1 MRKKIQLLRNENVYT
16 PSEGKTA
23 LDNAKTDL
31 SNVVLNDG
39 EIVIGRYQ
47 ENNENVKTVLG
58 IKHNIEADGQENPVE
73 GMTFFTNSDN
83 FVSKPVVLYQTD
95 GTTGLLG
102 VNPSQLGNDWQLE
115 NYDFSPYKYLRC
127 YFKMG
132 NFSTN
137 GVELT
142 PSMVVELPLD
152 IESKSKSAGDST
164 QEEPKTACD
173 MYIAGGMSPN
183 PSDPSNAFSVLVA
196 VDSTKTKFQVINQMM
211 YDEYQYDNTYGNS
224 ETPAN
229 NNGRFLYK
237 IEGCYDTLNNA
248 STSELVEHDPVF
260 TASPAY
266 GITSTDIDNWNSM
279 VSGGGITGITM
290 NGSSKGTSGVVDLG
304 TVVTE
309 ETDPTVPSWA
319 KASTKPTYTA
329 SEVGAVPT
337 TRTVNG
343 RELSSDISLTSTDI
357 GAVPRSRT
365 VNGLSLS
372 GNINL
377 TAEDVGA
384 LPSSTVI
391 PTKVSELTNDSGF
404 IDKAMYYGTSDT
416 AAATMPKVCTVETF
430 PTYTNN
436 GVTHAKEGTIIA
448 VKFTNSDTNTT
459 AAPELNVNG
468 IGAKAI
474 MYNNAIVTSTA
485 KNTTVAGYAKQIAYY
500 RYDPE
505 LDEGNGAWEF
515 LAKSVDS
522 NSTYSNASLGQ
533 GYGTQSNSSAA
544 TAITSSI
551 SSYALSA
558 GGIVTIK
565 FKYDVPANATLNI
578 SSKGAK
584 AIYNQ
589 GAAITAGVIKAGDTA
604 TFIYSTYYHLIAVDS
619 WQDKADV
626 ADIPTKVSD
635 LTNDSGFTTNTGT
648 ITGITM
654 NGSSKGTSGVVDL
667 GTVLTSH
674 QDISGKADKSAAIGS
689 LSLALDST
697 NYKITLSGTKVDG
710 TSFTVSNVIDL
721 PLESVVVSGS
731 YNNTTKKVVLTLQN
745 GSTIDFSVADLVAG
759 LQSEITST
767 NKLSAD
773 LISDGTTNKV
783 VTSTEKNSWN
793 NAVSN
798 SHTHSNK
805 TVLDGITSTDITNW
819 NGKTDNI
826 GTVTGVKMNNT
837 TNNPTD
843 GVVDLGTVIT
853 SETQLSKGTTTGSGN
868 AVTDITVNGHQ
879 ITLAKG
885 STFLTSH
892 QSIKTINGNSLVGTG
907 NVEIIAVPSFTSADN
922 GKILG
927 VVNGQLAWVTPTTIY
942 TGSGTPSSSQG
953 NDGDIYLQTN

>member
-1 MRKKIQLLRNENVYT
+1 MRKKIQLLRNESVYT

-47 ENNENVKTVLG
+47 EENEGVKTVLG

-248 STSELVEHDPVF
+248 STSEFVENDPVF

-266 GITSTDIDNWNSM
+266 RITSADIDNWNSKA
-279 VSGGGITGITM
+279 GGSGITGIKM
-290 NGSSKGTSGVVDLG
+290 NGQTIGTSGVVDLG
-304 TVVTE
+304 TIVTA

-329 SEVGAVPT
+329 NE
-337 TRTVNG
+337 
-343 RELSSDISLTSTDI
+343 
-357 GAVPRSRT
+357 
-365 VNGLSLS
+365 
-372 GNINL
+372 
-377 TAEDVGA
+377 VGA
-384 LPSSTVI
+384 LPDTTVI

-404 IDKAMYYGTSDT
+404 
-416 AAATMPKVCTVETF
+416 
-430 PTYTNN
+430 
-436 GVTHAKEGTIIA
+436 
-448 VKFTNSDTNTT
+448 
-459 AAPELNVNG
+459 
-468 IGAKAI
+468 
-474 MYNNAIVTSTA
+474 
-485 KNTTVAGYAKQIAYY
+485 
-500 RYDPE
+500 
-505 LDEGNGAWEF
+505 
-515 LAKSVDS
+515 
-522 NSTYSNASLGQ
+522 
-533 GYGTQSNSSAA
+533 
-544 TAITSSI
+544 
-551 SSYALSA
+551 
-558 GGIVTIK
+558 
-565 FKYDVPANATLNI
+565 
-578 SSKGAK
+578 
-584 AIYNQ
+584 
-589 GAAITAGVIKAGDTA
+589 
-604 TFIYSTYYHLIAVDS
+604 
-619 WQDKADV
+619 
-626 ADIPTKVSD
+626 
-635 LTNDSGFTTNTGT
+635 TTNAGT

-697 NYKITLSGTKVDG
+697 NNKITLSGTKVDG

-731 YNNTTKKVVLTLQN
+731 YNNTTKEVVLKLQN

-773 LISDGTTNKV
+773 LISDGNTNKV
-783 VTSTEKNSWN
+783 VTSTEKNTWN
-793 NAVSN
+793 NAASN

-819 NGKTDNI
+819 NSKTDNV
-826 GTVTGVKMNNT
+826 GTVTGVKLNGT
-837 TNNPTD
+837 TKNPTG

-853 SETQLSKGTTTGSGN
+853 SETQLSKGTTTGRGN

-892 QSIKTINGNSLVGTG
+892 QSIKTINNNSLVGTG

>member
-1 MRKKIQLLRNENVYT
+1 MPNNNRKKIQLYRNEEIYT
-16 PSEGKTA
+16 PSAQQGLSA
-23 LDNAKTDL
+23 LEVAKNDL
-31 SNVVLNDG
+31 ASFSLSDG
-39 EIVIGRYQ
+39 EVVIGRYQ
-47 ENNENVKTVLG
+47 ETNQNVKTV
-58 IKHNIEADGQENPVE
+58 IAVAHDMSNNNE
-73 GMTFFTNSDN
+73 GMTFFTDSSN

-102 VNPSQLGNDWQLE
+102 VNASQIGENWQLE
-115 NYDFSPYKYLRC
+115 NYDFTPYKYLRC

-132 NFSTN
+132 NSATMSAD
-137 GVELT
+137 LT
-142 PSMVVELPLD
+142 PSMIVELPLD
-152 IESKSKSAGDST
+152 SESKSSSSG
-164 QEEPKTACD
+164 
-173 MYIAGGMSPN
+173 MYISGGISPN
-183 PSDPSNAFSVLVA
+183 PSNPTNAFSVLVA
-196 VDSTKTKFQVINQMM
+196 VDSTKTKLQVINQIM
-211 YDEYQYDNTYGNS
+211 YDEYQYDDAYGNS
-224 ETPAN
+224 ETDAN
-229 NNGRFLYK
+229 RNGRYLYK
-237 IEGCYDTLNNA
+237 IEGCYDTINNA
-248 STSELVEHDPVF
+248 STTETEPRF
-260 TASPAY
+260 MASAAH
-266 GITSTDIDNWNSM
+266 GITANDINNWNSM
-279 VSGGGITGITM
+279 VSGGGISGITM
-290 NGSSKGTSGVVDLG
+290 NGESKGTSGVVDLG

-319 KASTKPTYTA
+319 KSANKPSYTA

-343 RELSSDISLTSTDI
+343 KALSSDITLTSTDVS
-357 GAVPRSRT
+357 AVPRSRT
-365 VNGLSLS
+365 VNGLPLS
-372 GNINL
+372 DNINL

-384 LPSSTVI
+384 LPNDTV
-391 PTKVSELTNDSGF
+391 
-404 IDKAMYYGTSDT
+404 
-416 AAATMPKVCTVETF
+416 
-430 PTYTNN
+430 
-436 GVTHAKEGTIIA
+436 
-448 VKFTNSDTNTT
+448 
-459 AAPELNVNG
+459 
-468 IGAKAI
+468 
-474 MYNNAIVTSTA
+474 
-485 KNTTVAGYAKQIAYY
+485 
-500 RYDPE
+500 
-505 LDEGNGAWEF
+505 
-515 LAKSVDS
+515 
-522 NSTYSNASLGQ
+522 
-533 GYGTQSNSSAA
+533 
-544 TAITSSI
+544 
-551 SSYALSA
+551 
-558 GGIVTIK
+558 
-565 FKYDVPANATLNI
+565 
-578 SSKGAK
+578 
-584 AIYNQ
+584 
-589 GAAITAGVIKAGDTA
+589 
-604 TFIYSTYYHLIAVDS
+604 
-619 WQDKADV
+619 
-626 ADIPTKVSD
+626 IPTKVSD
-635 LTNDSGFTTNTGT
+635 LTNDSGFTTNVGT

-654 NGSSKGTSGVVDL
+654 NGVSKGTSGVVNL

-674 QDISGKADKSAAIGS
+674 QDISGKADKSEAIGS
-689 LSLALDST
+689 LTLALDST

-731 YNNTTKKVVLTLQN
+731 YNNTTKKVMLTLQN

-773 LISDGTTNKV
+773 LISDGNTNKV

-819 NGKTDNI
+819 NNKTDNV

-942 TGSGTPSSSQG
+942 TGSGAPSSSQG

>member
-58 IKHNIEADGQENPVE
+58 IKHNIEADDQEDTVE

-83 FVSKPVVLYQTD
+83 FVSKPVVLYQTN

-290 NGSSKGTSGVVDLG
+290 NGKSKGTSGVVDLG

-343 RELSSDISLTSTDI
+343 KALT
-357 GAVPRSRT
+357 
-365 VNGLSLS
+365 
-372 GNINL
+372 GNIAL
-377 TAEDVGA
+377 TAGDVGA
-384 LPSSTVI
+384 LPSDTVI
-391 PTKVSELTNDSGF
+391 PTKVS
-404 IDKAMYYGTSDT
+404 
-416 AAATMPKVCTVETF
+416 
-430 PTYTNN
+430 
-436 GVTHAKEGTIIA
+436 
-448 VKFTNSDTNTT
+448 
-459 AAPELNVNG
+459 
-468 IGAKAI
+468 
-474 MYNNAIVTSTA
+474 
-485 KNTTVAGYAKQIAYY
+485 Q
-500 RYDPE
+500 
-505 LDEGNGAWEF
+505 
-515 LAKSVDS
+515 
-522 NSTYSNASLGQ
+522 
-533 GYGTQSNSSAA
+533 
-544 TAITSSI
+544 
-551 SSYALSA
+551 
-558 GGIVTIK
+558 
-565 FKYDVPANATLNI
+565 
-578 SSKGAK
+578 
-584 AIYNQ
+584 
-589 GAAITAGVIKAGDTA
+589 
-604 TFIYSTYYHLIAVDS
+604 
-619 WQDKADV
+619 
-626 ADIPTKVSD
+626 
-635 LTNDSGFTTNTGT
+635 LTNDSGFTTNEGT

-654 NGSSKGTSGVVDL
+654 NGASKGTSGVVDL

-721 PLESVVVSGS
+721 PLESVVVNGS
-731 YNNTTKKVVLTLQN
+731 YDNTTKKVVLTLQS
-745 GSTIDFSVADLVAG
+745 GSTVEFSVADLVAG

-773 LISDGTTNKV
+773 LISDGNTNKV
-783 VTSTEKNSWN
+783 VTSTEKSDWN
-793 NAVSN
+793 NAASN

-805 TVLDGITSTDITNW
+805 TVLDGITSTDIANW
-819 NGKTDNI
+819 NSKTDNV
-826 GTVTGVKMNNT
+826 GTVTGVKLNGT
-837 TNNPTD
+837 TKNPTD

-942 TGSGTPSSSQG
+942 TGSGAPSSSQG

>member
-73 GMTFFTNSDN
+73 GMTFFTNSDD

-196 VDSTKTKFQVINQMM
+196 VDSTKTKFQVINQLM

-248 STSELVEHDPVF
+248 STSEFVENDPVF

-266 GITSTDIDNWNSM
+266 RITSTDIDNWNSM

-319 KASTKPTYTA
+319 KASAKPTYTA

-343 RELSSDISLTSTDI
+343 KELSSDISLTSTDV

-365 VNGLSLS
+365 VNGKALT
-372 GNINL
+372 GNITL

-391 PTKVSELTNDSGF
+391 PTKVSE
-404 IDKAMYYGTSDT
+404 
-416 AAATMPKVCTVETF
+416 
-430 PTYTNN
+430 
-436 GVTHAKEGTIIA
+436 
-448 VKFTNSDTNTT
+448 
-459 AAPELNVNG
+459 
-468 IGAKAI
+468 
-474 MYNNAIVTSTA
+474 
-485 KNTTVAGYAKQIAYY
+485 
-500 RYDPE
+500 
-505 LDEGNGAWEF
+505 
-515 LAKSVDS
+515 
-522 NSTYSNASLGQ
+522 
-533 GYGTQSNSSAA
+533 
-544 TAITSSI
+544 
-551 SSYALSA
+551 
-558 GGIVTIK
+558 
-565 FKYDVPANATLNI
+565 
-578 SSKGAK
+578 
-584 AIYNQ
+584 
-589 GAAITAGVIKAGDTA
+589 
-604 TFIYSTYYHLIAVDS
+604 
-619 WQDKADV
+619 
-626 ADIPTKVSD
+626 

-689 LSLALDST
+689 LSLVLDST

-721 PLESVVVSGS
+721 PLESVVVNGS

-773 LISDGTTNKV
+773 LISDGNTNKV
-783 VTSTEKNSWN
+783 VTSTEKNTWN
-793 NAVSN
+793 NAASN

-819 NGKTDNI
+819 NNKTDNV
-826 GTVTGVKMNNT
+826 GTVTGVKLNGT
-837 TNNPTD
+837 TKNPTD

-892 QSIKTINGNSLVGTG
+892 QSIKTINNNSLVGTG

>member
-23 LDNAKTDL
+23 LDNAKTVL
-31 SNVVLNDG
+31 SNVTLNDG

-58 IKHNIEADGQENPVE
+58 IKHNIEADGQEDPVE
-73 GMTFFTNSDN
+73 GMTFFTNCDN
-83 FVSKPVVLYQTD
+83 LVSKPVVLYQTN

-211 YDEYQYDNTYGNS
+211 YDEYQYDNAYGNS

-237 IEGCYDTLNNA
+237 IEGCYDTLNNS
-248 STSELVEHDPVF
+248 STSEFVENDPVF

-266 GITSTDIDNWNSM
+266 RITSTDIDNWNSM

-290 NGSSKGTSGVVDLG
+290 NGKSKGTSGVVDLG

-343 RELSSDISLTSTDI
+343 KELSSDISLTSTDI

-365 VNGLSLS
+365 VNGKALT
-372 GNINL
+372 GNITL

-404 IDKAMYYGTSDT
+404 
-416 AAATMPKVCTVETF
+416 
-430 PTYTNN
+430 
-436 GVTHAKEGTIIA
+436 
-448 VKFTNSDTNTT
+448 
-459 AAPELNVNG
+459 
-468 IGAKAI
+468 
-474 MYNNAIVTSTA
+474 
-485 KNTTVAGYAKQIAYY
+485 
-500 RYDPE
+500 
-505 LDEGNGAWEF
+505 
-515 LAKSVDS
+515 
-522 NSTYSNASLGQ
+522 
-533 GYGTQSNSSAA
+533 
-544 TAITSSI
+544 
-551 SSYALSA
+551 
-558 GGIVTIK
+558 
-565 FKYDVPANATLNI
+565 
-578 SSKGAK
+578 
-584 AIYNQ
+584 
-589 GAAITAGVIKAGDTA
+589 
-604 TFIYSTYYHLIAVDS
+604 
-619 WQDKADV
+619 
-626 ADIPTKVSD
+626 
-635 LTNDSGFTTNTGT
+635 TTNAGT

-721 PLESVVVSGS
+721 PLESVVVNGS

-745 GSTIDFSVADLVAG
+745 GSTVEFSVADLVAG

-783 VTSTEKNSWN
+783 VTSTEKNTWN
-793 NAVSN
+793 NAASN

-819 NGKTDNI
+819 NNKTDNV
-826 GTVTGVKMNNT
+826 GTVTGVKLNGRT
-837 TNNPTD
+837 KNPTD

-892 QSIKTINGNSLVGTG
+892 QSIKTINNNSLVGTG

-942 TGSGTPSSSQG
+942 TGSGAPSSSQG

>member
-196 VDSTKTKFQVINQMM
+196 VDSTKTKFQVINQLM

-248 STSELVEHDPVF
+248 STSEFVENDPVF

-266 GITSTDIDNWNSM
+266 RITSADIDNWNSKA
-279 VSGGGITGITM
+279 GGSGITGIKM
-290 NGSSKGTSGVVDLG
+290 NGQTVGTSGIVDLG
-304 TVVTE
+304 TVVTTE
-309 ETDPTVPSWA
+309 SDPTISSWA
-319 KASTKPTYTA
+319 KASTKPSYTA

-343 RELSSDISLTSTDI
+343 KELSSDISLTSTDV

-365 VNGLSLS
+365 VNGKALT
-372 GNINL
+372 GNITL

-404 IDKAMYYGTSDT
+404 
-416 AAATMPKVCTVETF
+416 
-430 PTYTNN
+430 
-436 GVTHAKEGTIIA
+436 
-448 VKFTNSDTNTT
+448 
-459 AAPELNVNG
+459 
-468 IGAKAI
+468 
-474 MYNNAIVTSTA
+474 
-485 KNTTVAGYAKQIAYY
+485 
-500 RYDPE
+500 
-505 LDEGNGAWEF
+505 
-515 LAKSVDS
+515 
-522 NSTYSNASLGQ
+522 
-533 GYGTQSNSSAA
+533 
-544 TAITSSI
+544 
-551 SSYALSA
+551 
-558 GGIVTIK
+558 
-565 FKYDVPANATLNI
+565 
-578 SSKGAK
+578 
-584 AIYNQ
+584 
-589 GAAITAGVIKAGDTA
+589 
-604 TFIYSTYYHLIAVDS
+604 
-619 WQDKADV
+619 
-626 ADIPTKVSD
+626 
-635 LTNDSGFTTNTGT
+635 TTNTGT
-648 ITGITM
+648 ITGIKM

-721 PLESVVVSGS
+721 PLESVVVNGS
-731 YNNTTKKVVLTLQN
+731 YDNTAKKVVLTLQN

-773 LISDGTTNKV
+773 LISDGNTNKTV
-783 VTSTEKNSWN
+783 TATEKSTWNGKQDALSNANVLSGITSTK
-793 NAVSN
+793 VSNWDSAATN

-805 TVLDGITSTDITNW
+805 SVLDGIKATDITNW
-819 NGKTDNI
+819 NSKTDNV
-826 GTVTGVKMNNT
+826 GTVTGVKMNDT
-837 TNNPTD
+837 TKNPTS

-853 SETQLSKGTTTGSGN
+853 SETSLSKGTTSGSGNAVTDISVSGHQITLTKGSTFLTSETSLSKGTTTGSGN
-868 AVTDITVNGHQ
+868 AVTDISVSGHQ
-879 ITLAKG
+879 ITLTKG

-892 QSIKTINGNSLVGTG
+892 QTLKTINSNSIVGSGNLTINELPTV
-907 NVEIIAVPSFTSADN
+907 TSSDN
-922 GKILG
+922 GKILM
-927 VVNGQLAWVTPTTIY
+927 VVNGAWALVNPTTIY
-942 TGSGTPSSSQG
+942 TGTGTPSSGQG
-953 NDGDIYLQTN
+953 NNGDIYLQTS

>member
-237 IEGCYDTLNNA
+237 IEGCYDTLNNS
-248 STSELVEHDPVF
+248 STSEFVEHDPVF

-290 NGSSKGTSGVVDLG
+290 NGKSKGTSGVVDLG

-343 RELSSDISLTSTDI
+343 KELSSDISLTSTDV

-365 VNGLSLS
+365 VNGKALT
-372 GNINL
+372 GNITL

-384 LPSSTVI
+384 LPNDTVI

-404 IDKAMYYGTSDT
+404 TTNTGTITGITMNGASKGTSG
-416 AAATMPKVCTVETF
+416 VVNLGTVVTTETDPTVPSWAKASTK
-430 PTYTNN
+430 PTYTASE
-436 GVTHAKEGTIIA
+436 V
-448 VKFTNSDTNTT
+448 
-459 AAPELNVNG
+459 
-468 IGAKAI
+468 GALPD
-474 MYNNAIVTSTA
+474 ST
-485 KNTTVAGYAKQIAYY
+485 V
-500 RYDPE
+500 
-505 LDEGNGAWEF
+505 
-515 LAKSVDS
+515 
-522 NSTYSNASLGQ
+522 
-533 GYGTQSNSSAA
+533 
-544 TAITSSI
+544 
-551 SSYALSA
+551 
-558 GGIVTIK
+558 
-565 FKYDVPANATLNI
+565 
-578 SSKGAK
+578 
-584 AIYNQ
+584 
-589 GAAITAGVIKAGDTA
+589 
-604 TFIYSTYYHLIAVDS
+604 
-619 WQDKADV
+619 
-626 ADIPTKVSD
+626 IPTKVSD

-721 PLESVVVSGS
+721 PLESVVVNGS

-773 LISDGTTNKV
+773 LISDGNTNKV
-783 VTSTEKNSWN
+783 VTASD
-793 NAVSN
+793 V
-798 SHTHSNK
+798 
-805 TVLDGITSTDITNW
+805 TNW
-819 NGKTDNI
+819 NSKTDNV
-826 GTVTGVKMNNT
+826 GTITGITMNGSSKGT
-837 TNNPTD
+837 S
-843 GVVDLGTVIT
+843 GVVNLGTV
-853 SETQLSKGTTTGSGN
+853 
-868 AVTDITVNGHQ
+868 
-879 ITLAKG
+879 
-885 STFLTSH
+885 LTAH
-892 QSIKTINGNSLVGTG
+892 QSIKTLNGTALTG
-907 NVEIIAVPSFTSADN
+907 SGNITLTGVPSFTSADN

-942 TGSGTPSSSQG
+942 TGTGTPSSSQG
-953 NDGDIYLQTN
+953 NNGDIYLQTS

>member
-23 LDNAKTDL
+23 LDNAKTVL

-83 FVSKPVVLYQTD
+83 FVSKPVVLYQTN

-237 IEGCYDTLNNA
+237 IEGCYDTLNNS
-248 STSELVEHDPVF
+248 STSEFVENDPVF

-266 GITSTDIDNWNSM
+266 RITSADIDNWNSM

-319 KASTKPTYTA
+319 KASAKPTYTA

-343 RELSSDISLTSTDI
+343 KALTD
-357 GAVPRSRT
+357 
-365 VNGLSLS
+365 
-372 GNINL
+372 NITL

-404 IDKAMYYGTSDT
+404 
-416 AAATMPKVCTVETF
+416 
-430 PTYTNN
+430 
-436 GVTHAKEGTIIA
+436 
-448 VKFTNSDTNTT
+448 
-459 AAPELNVNG
+459 
-468 IGAKAI
+468 
-474 MYNNAIVTSTA
+474 
-485 KNTTVAGYAKQIAYY
+485 
-500 RYDPE
+500 
-505 LDEGNGAWEF
+505 
-515 LAKSVDS
+515 
-522 NSTYSNASLGQ
+522 
-533 GYGTQSNSSAA
+533 
-544 TAITSSI
+544 
-551 SSYALSA
+551 
-558 GGIVTIK
+558 
-565 FKYDVPANATLNI
+565 
-578 SSKGAK
+578 
-584 AIYNQ
+584 
-589 GAAITAGVIKAGDTA
+589 
-604 TFIYSTYYHLIAVDS
+604 
-619 WQDKADV
+619 
-626 ADIPTKVSD
+626 
-635 LTNDSGFTTNTGT
+635 TTNTGT
-648 ITGITM
+648 ITGIKM

-721 PLESVVVSGS
+721 PLESVVVNGS
-731 YNNTTKKVVLTLQN
+731 YDNTAKKVVLTLQN

-773 LISDGTTNKV
+773 LISDGNTNKTV
-783 VTSTEKNSWN
+783 TATEKSTWNGKQDALSNANVLSGITSTK
-793 NAVSN
+793 VSNWDSAATN

-805 TVLDGITSTDITNW
+805 SVLDGIKATDITNW
-819 NGKTDNI
+819 NSKTDNV
-826 GTVTGVKMNNT
+826 GTVTGVKMNGT
-837 TNNPTD
+837 TKNPTS
-843 GVVDLGTVIT
+843 GVVNLGTVIT
-853 SETQLSKGTTTGSGN
+853 SETALSKGSTSGSGNAVTEITVSGHQITLTKGKTFLESETQLSKGTTSGNGN
-868 AVTDITVNGHQ
+868 AVTDISVSGHE
-879 ITLAKG
+879 ITLTKG

-892 QSIKTINGNSLVGTG
+892 QTLKTINSNSIVGSGNLTINELPTV
-907 NVEIIAVPSFTSADN
+907 TSSDN
-922 GKILG
+922 GKILM
-927 VVNGQLAWVTPTTIY
+927 VVNGAWALVNPTTIY
-942 TGSGTPSSSQG
+942 TGSGTPSSGQG
-953 NDGDIYLQTN
+953 NNGDIYLQTS

>member
-1 MRKKIQLLRNENVYT
+1 MRKKIQLLRNESVYT

-237 IEGCYDTLNNA
+237 IEGCYDTLNNS
-248 STSELVEHDPVF
+248 STSEFVEHDPVF

-290 NGSSKGTSGVVDLG
+290 NGKSKGTSGVVDLG

-343 RELSSDISLTSTDI
+343 KALT
-357 GAVPRSRT
+357 
-365 VNGLSLS
+365 
-372 GNINL
+372 GNITL

-404 IDKAMYYGTSDT
+404 IDKAMYYGTSTT
-416 AAATMPKVCTVETF
+416 AAAIMPKVCTVETF
-430 PTYTNN
+430 QTYTSN

-459 AAPELNVNG
+459 DAPELNVNG

-474 MYNNAIVTSTA
+474 MYNNAIVTSTS
-485 KNTTVAGYAKQIAYY
+485 KNTTLAGTAKMLAYY
-500 RYDPE
+500 RYDPA
-505 LDEGNGAWEF
+505 LDEGYGAWEY
-515 LAKSVDS
+515 LGKSVDS
-522 NSTYSNASLGQ
+522 NTTYTNVALGQ
-533 GYGTQSNSSAA
+533 GYGTQNNSSAA
-544 TAITSSI
+544 TAITVALN
-551 SSYALSA
+551 SYALVT
-558 GGIVTIK
+558 GGIVSVK
-565 FKYDVPANATLNI
+565 FAYDVPASATLNVN
-578 SSKGAK
+578 SKGAK

-589 GAAITAGVIKAGDTA
+589 GAAIAAGVIKAGDTA

-635 LTNDSGFTTNTGT
+635 LTNDSGFTSNKGT

-654 NGSSKGTSGVVDL
+654 NGASKGTSGVVDL

-674 QDISGKADKSAAIGS
+674 QDISSKADRSEAIGS

-721 PLESVVVSGS
+721 PLESVVVNGS

-745 GSTIDFSVADLVAG
+745 GSTVEFSVADLVAG

-773 LISDGTTNKV
+773 LIADGTTNKV
-783 VTSTEKNSWN
+783 VTSTEKNTWN
-793 NAVSN
+793 NAASN

-819 NGKTDNI
+819 NNKTDNV
-826 GTVTGVKMNNT
+826 GTVTGVKLNNT
-837 TNNPTD
+837 TKNPTD

-892 QSIKTINGNSLVGTG
+892 QSIKTINNNSLVGTG

-942 TGSGTPSSSQG
+942 TGTGTPSSSQG
-953 NDGDIYLQTN
+953 NNGDIYLQTS

>member
-196 VDSTKTKFQVINQMM
+196 VDSAKTKFQVINQMM

-290 NGSSKGTSGVVDLG
+290 NGKSKGTSGVVDLG

-343 RELSSDISLTSTDI
+343 KELSSDISLTSTDV

-365 VNGLSLS
+365 VNGKALT
-372 GNINL
+372 GNITL

-391 PTKVSELTNDSGF
+391 PTKVSE
-404 IDKAMYYGTSDT
+404 
-416 AAATMPKVCTVETF
+416 
-430 PTYTNN
+430 
-436 GVTHAKEGTIIA
+436 
-448 VKFTNSDTNTT
+448 
-459 AAPELNVNG
+459 
-468 IGAKAI
+468 
-474 MYNNAIVTSTA
+474 
-485 KNTTVAGYAKQIAYY
+485 
-500 RYDPE
+500 
-505 LDEGNGAWEF
+505 
-515 LAKSVDS
+515 
-522 NSTYSNASLGQ
+522 
-533 GYGTQSNSSAA
+533 
-544 TAITSSI
+544 
-551 SSYALSA
+551 
-558 GGIVTIK
+558 
-565 FKYDVPANATLNI
+565 
-578 SSKGAK
+578 
-584 AIYNQ
+584 
-589 GAAITAGVIKAGDTA
+589 
-604 TFIYSTYYHLIAVDS
+604 
-619 WQDKADV
+619 
-626 ADIPTKVSD
+626 

-773 LISDGTTNKV
+773 LIADGNTNKV
-783 VTSTEKNSWN
+783 VTASD
-793 NAVSN
+793 V
-798 SHTHSNK
+798 
-805 TVLDGITSTDITNW
+805 TNW
-819 NGKTDNI
+819 NSKTDNV
-826 GTVTGVKMNNT
+826 GTITGITMNGSSKGT
-837 TNNPTD
+837 S
-843 GVVDLGTVIT
+843 GVVNLGTV
-853 SETQLSKGTTTGSGN
+853 
-868 AVTDITVNGHQ
+868 
-879 ITLAKG
+879 
-885 STFLTSH
+885 LTAH
-892 QSIKTINGNSLVGTG
+892 QSIKTLNGTALTG
-907 NVEIIAVPSFTSADN
+907 SGNITLTGVPSFTSADN

>member
-23 LDNAKTDL
+23 LDNAKTVL
-31 SNVVLNDG
+31 SNVTLNDG

-58 IKHNIEADGQENPVE
+58 IKHNIEADGQEDPVE
-73 GMTFFTNSDN
+73 GMTFFTNCDN
-83 FVSKPVVLYQTD
+83 LVSKPVVLYQTN

-211 YDEYQYDNTYGNS
+211 YDEYQYDNAYGNS

-248 STSELVEHDPVF
+248 STSEFVENDPVF

-266 GITSTDIDNWNSM
+266 RITSTDIDNWNSM

-290 NGSSKGTSGVVDLG
+290 NGKSKGTSGVVDLG

-343 RELSSDISLTSTDI
+343 KELSSDISLTSTDI

-365 VNGLSLS
+365 VNGKALT
-372 GNINL
+372 GNITL

-404 IDKAMYYGTSDT
+404 
-416 AAATMPKVCTVETF
+416 
-430 PTYTNN
+430 
-436 GVTHAKEGTIIA
+436 
-448 VKFTNSDTNTT
+448 
-459 AAPELNVNG
+459 
-468 IGAKAI
+468 
-474 MYNNAIVTSTA
+474 
-485 KNTTVAGYAKQIAYY
+485 
-500 RYDPE
+500 
-505 LDEGNGAWEF
+505 
-515 LAKSVDS
+515 
-522 NSTYSNASLGQ
+522 
-533 GYGTQSNSSAA
+533 
-544 TAITSSI
+544 
-551 SSYALSA
+551 
-558 GGIVTIK
+558 
-565 FKYDVPANATLNI
+565 
-578 SSKGAK
+578 
-584 AIYNQ
+584 
-589 GAAITAGVIKAGDTA
+589 
-604 TFIYSTYYHLIAVDS
+604 
-619 WQDKADV
+619 
-626 ADIPTKVSD
+626 
-635 LTNDSGFTTNTGT
+635 TTNAGT

-710 TSFTVSNVIDL
+710 TSFIVSNVIDL
-721 PLESVVVSGS
+721 PLESVVVNGS

-745 GSTIDFSVADLVAG
+745 GSTVEFSVADLVAG

-783 VTSTEKNSWN
+783 VTSTEKNTWN
-793 NAVSN
+793 NAASN

-819 NGKTDNI
+819 NNKTDNV
-826 GTVTGVKMNNT
+826 GTVTGVKLNGRT
-837 TNNPTD
+837 KNPTD

-892 QSIKTINGNSLVGTG
+892 QSIKTINNNSLVGTG

-942 TGSGTPSSSQG
+942 TGSGAPSSSQG

>member
-83 FVSKPVVLYQTD
+83 FVSKPVVLYQTN

-237 IEGCYDTLNNA
+237 IEGCYDTLNNS
-248 STSELVEHDPVF
+248 STSEFVEHDPVF

-290 NGSSKGTSGVVDLG
+290 NGASKGTSGVVDLG

-343 RELSSDISLTSTDI
+343 KALT
-357 GAVPRSRT
+357 
-365 VNGLSLS
+365 
-372 GNINL
+372 GNITL

-384 LPSSTVI
+384 LPSNTHIPNDIKVGSVAGKLYRNDVNGSGNFTVRGNSGCIPNLTDGTFLVSIYAKSATQSYTFRFNFGSSVTYDLSTTNGEINDVRQITIPSSGTFSGLVANGSVASGTILYVVMYNYLTPISTVGPAAVTNRYSDLDETPTIPTKVSQLTNDSGFTSNTGTITGITMNGASKGSSGVVDLGTIVTAETDPTVPSWAKASTKPTYTANEVGALPDTTVI
-391 PTKVSELTNDSGF
+391 PTKVS
-404 IDKAMYYGTSDT
+404 
-416 AAATMPKVCTVETF
+416 
-430 PTYTNN
+430 
-436 GVTHAKEGTIIA
+436 
-448 VKFTNSDTNTT
+448 
-459 AAPELNVNG
+459 
-468 IGAKAI
+468 
-474 MYNNAIVTSTA
+474 
-485 KNTTVAGYAKQIAYY
+485 Q
-500 RYDPE
+500 
-505 LDEGNGAWEF
+505 
-515 LAKSVDS
+515 
-522 NSTYSNASLGQ
+522 
-533 GYGTQSNSSAA
+533 
-544 TAITSSI
+544 
-551 SSYALSA
+551 
-558 GGIVTIK
+558 
-565 FKYDVPANATLNI
+565 
-578 SSKGAK
+578 
-584 AIYNQ
+584 
-589 GAAITAGVIKAGDTA
+589 
-604 TFIYSTYYHLIAVDS
+604 
-619 WQDKADV
+619 
-626 ADIPTKVSD
+626 

-648 ITGITM
+648 ITGIKM

-674 QDISGKADKSAAIGS
+674 QDISGKADKSEAIGS
-689 LSLALDST
+689 LSLVLDST

-721 PLESVVVSGS
+721 PLESVVVNGS
-731 YNNTTKKVVLTLQN
+731 YNNTTKKVVLILQN

-773 LISDGTTNKV
+773 LIADGNTNKV
-783 VTSTEKNSWN
+783 VTSTEKNTWN
-793 NAVSN
+793 NAASD

-819 NGKTDNI
+819 NNKTDNV
-826 GTVTGVKMNNT
+826 GTVTGVKLNNT
-837 TNNPTD
+837 TKNPTD

-892 QSIKTINGNSLVGTG
+892 QTIKTINGNSLVGTG

-942 TGSGTPSSSQG
+942 TGSGTPSSSQC

>member
-1 MRKKIQLLRNENVYT
+1 MRKKIQLLRNESVYT

-73 GMTFFTNSDN
+73 GMTFFTNSDD

-237 IEGCYDTLNNA
+237 IEGCYDTLNNS
-248 STSELVEHDPVF
+248 STSEFVEHDPVF

-319 KASTKPTYTA
+319 KASAKPTYTA

-343 RELSSDISLTSTDI
+343 RELSSDISLTSTDV

-365 VNGLSLS
+365 VNGKALT
-372 GNINL
+372 GNITL

-404 IDKAMYYGTSDT
+404 
-416 AAATMPKVCTVETF
+416 
-430 PTYTNN
+430 
-436 GVTHAKEGTIIA
+436 
-448 VKFTNSDTNTT
+448 
-459 AAPELNVNG
+459 
-468 IGAKAI
+468 
-474 MYNNAIVTSTA
+474 
-485 KNTTVAGYAKQIAYY
+485 
-500 RYDPE
+500 
-505 LDEGNGAWEF
+505 
-515 LAKSVDS
+515 
-522 NSTYSNASLGQ
+522 
-533 GYGTQSNSSAA
+533 
-544 TAITSSI
+544 
-551 SSYALSA
+551 
-558 GGIVTIK
+558 
-565 FKYDVPANATLNI
+565 
-578 SSKGAK
+578 
-584 AIYNQ
+584 
-589 GAAITAGVIKAGDTA
+589 
-604 TFIYSTYYHLIAVDS
+604 
-619 WQDKADV
+619 
-626 ADIPTKVSD
+626 
-635 LTNDSGFTTNTGT
+635 TTNTGT
-648 ITGITM
+648 ITGIKM

-773 LISDGTTNKV
+773 LISDGNTNKV
-783 VTSTEKNSWN
+783 VTSTEKNTWN
-793 NAVSN
+793 NAASN

-819 NGKTDNI
+819 NNKTDNV
-826 GTVTGVKMNNT
+826 GTVTGVKLNGT
-837 TNNPTD
+837 TKNPTD

-879 ITLAKG
+879 ITLAKD

-892 QSIKTINGNSLVGTG
+892 QSIKTINNNSLVGTG

-942 TGSGTPSSSQG
+942 TGSGAPSSSQG